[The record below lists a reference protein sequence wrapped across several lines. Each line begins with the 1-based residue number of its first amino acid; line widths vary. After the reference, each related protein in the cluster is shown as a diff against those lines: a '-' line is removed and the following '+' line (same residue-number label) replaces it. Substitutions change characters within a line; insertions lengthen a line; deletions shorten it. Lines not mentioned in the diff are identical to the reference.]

1 MRGSVSQPTKKK
13 LKIQEE
19 MIERDGVFI
28 SSKKYEYFYI
38 NSKNIKFIVDTML
51 FKLVKFLRN
60 VGIDTAYL
68 AHTDANLLID
78 LALN

>member
-1 MRGSVSQPTKKK
+1 
-13 LKIQEE
+13 

-28 SSKKYEYFYI
+28 SSKKYEYFYQ
-38 NSKNIKFIVDTML
+38 NPSKIKFVVDTML

-68 AHTDANLLID
+68 AHSDANLLID